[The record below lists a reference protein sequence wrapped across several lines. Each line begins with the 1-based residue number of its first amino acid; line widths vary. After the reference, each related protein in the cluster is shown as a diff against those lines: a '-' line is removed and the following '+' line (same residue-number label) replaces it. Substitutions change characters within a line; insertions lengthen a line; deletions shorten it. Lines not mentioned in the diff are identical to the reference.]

1 MDGATDSWWMR
12 FLRLLDLGEPQAILV
27 VLLSILLP
35 LSIFVSRRNVRIRRL
50 QMLDNLA
57 HALGGVPANSGSFI
71 PPALALVRARYLD
84 RTAQATTGRRVLAW
98 LKETGIY
105 ALPTAIFVLLSACGF
120 ALVVGLGRE
129 WLAAA
134 KILLSG
140 LQVEG
145 AGKPDFATATALVV
159 GAGFVGAYI
168 WSIHYLILRIANFD
182 LSPLSFLRTSEH
194 VLITV
199 FAAWVLRQV
208 VAAPAAGEGIA
219 VAVLLGIAFLS
230 GLYPSLGV
238 NVLIDRLPS
247 WLRIKREVAEAG
259 EIGRSFSL
267 DLVDGIDPTIKFRL
281 NQLEIADVQNL
292 ATANPI
298 ELYVETPYGLPLILD
313 WIAQAQL
320 LTELG
325 PQRFLDARARGV
337 RDVIAFLELGR
348 SDAGLKLLRPLLFP
362 DGSTEDDEGA
372 PRAKFES
379 VANKLHVRHLER
391 WRSVLSQA
399 LDMPP
404 PGGAQ
409 IAPFPTAA

>member
-1 MDGATDSWWMR
+1 MDSWWMR
-12 FLRLLDLGEPQAILV
+12 FLDLLDLEEQPQAILV

-50 QMLDNLA
+50 QMLDNLTHVLSDIPA
-57 HALGGVPANSGSFI
+57 SSGVFI

-84 RTAQATTGRRVLAW
+84 RTAQASIGRRVLAW
-98 LKETGIY
+98 LKEIGIY
-105 ALPTAIFVLLSACGF
+105 VLPTAIFVLLSACGF
-120 ALVVGLGRE
+120 ALVVGLGGE

-134 KILLSG
+134 KILLAG
-140 LQVEG
+140 LQAEA
-145 AGKPDFATATALVV
+145 AGQPDFATATALVV
-159 GAGFVGAYI
+159 GAGFAGAYI

-194 VLITV
+194 VLMTV

-208 VAAPAAGEGIA
+208 VSAPAVGEGIA

-238 NVLIDRLPS
+238 NVLIDRLPR
-247 WLRIKREVAEAG
+247 WLRIKREVTEAR

-267 DLVDGIDPTIKFRL
+267 DLIDGIDPTIKFRL

-292 ATANPI
+292 AAANPI

-320 LTELG
+320 LTELS
-325 PQRFLDARARGV
+325 PQRFLDARVRGV
-337 RDVIAFLELGR
+337 RDMIAFLELGR
-348 SDAGLKLLRPLLFP
+348 SDAGLKLLKPLLFS

-372 PRAKFES
+372 SAAKFES
-379 VANKLHVRHLER
+379 IANKLHVRHLER
-391 WRSVLSQA
+391 WWTVLSQT
-399 LDMPP
+399 LDMPTQ
-404 PGGAQ
+404 GGAQ